1 MTAAWRIE
9 FFGGLRAV
17 WGDHVVA
24 RFPTHKSAA
33 LLAYL
38 AYHLPRRH
46 PREVLIEMLWPH
58 AEPNAGRQSL
68 SQALSA
74 LRHRLEPPGVP
85 AGSVIIADRA
95 SVQLNPA
102 AITTDV
108 AEFENALRAA
118 AAAQDRHQRIQSL
131 IAAVEVHRD
140 EFLSGFY
147 QDWVISEQR
156 RLSELFQQANHE
168 LIALLERE
176 QQWSAAIAYACR
188 SLRLDPLHEETHL
201 ALMRLYA
208 AAGQP
213 SLAVQQFEQLKDLLK
228 RELNASPS
236 PAALALAREIETTG
250 QRDHRTTDPKPSGQ
264 WSAVSG
270 QWSVV
275 GGHSPSP
282 PTGVVTF
289 LRAEVSGSLSLM
301 EYRAAWKAVVIRHRG
316 FVVEESESILSAAFE
331 RATDAVECAIAWQ
344 RSSAPDMTQIRAAL
358 DTGEVEF
365 ADGRYSG
372 SVLEHAAALTRA
384 SHGGQILCSEGTTAL
399 LHRDMNHGVRFT
411 NLGVY
416 RLKPSAKPEPI
427 FQLEHPH
434 ARQRE
439 FPPPQAQPAHAGS
452 LPLLFTRLFGREQ
465 ALVQLREM
473 LLQPEIRLLTLTGP
487 GGSGK
492 TRLAVEVARQLLEPF
507 CGAVWFVSLADL
519 VDPEM
524 MADYMLDA
532 LRLPHSP
539 SVAPLE
545 QVITMLSQQP
555 TLVVIDNMEHLLRS
569 DGVMEY
575 WSDGVLEQKISI
587 APILHHSVTPTA
599 VVRTLLERVP
609 TLKLLVTSRQRL
621 NVESEREFVVA
632 PLPTPKSVD
641 AESHPTTQPPEH
653 LITFASVQLF
663 VDRAQAVKPDF
674 QITPHN
680 ASDIAELCERLDGIP
695 LAIELAASRIL
706 ALPPAQMVAR
716 LRDRFDF
723 LVSRRR
729 DLPERHRTMR
739 AAIDWSYQL
748 LSPELQ
754 RFFARLSVFRG
765 GCTLE
770 AAEQVCSQAI
780 YCRPEGTRPDISGR
794 YYEPDVL
801 DFLAQLRDCSLVQT
815 QYEGGRCASRCW
827 RRCVSTPPNNS
838 RPMSASRW
846 RDGTWSI
853 SPQLPKPSRPALI
866 RLPT

>member
-1 MTAAWRIE
+1 
-9 FFGGLRAV
+9 
-17 WGDHVVA
+17 
-24 RFPTHKSAA
+24 
-33 LLAYL
+33 
-38 AYHLPRRH
+38 
-46 PREVLIEMLWPH
+46 
-58 AEPNAGRQSL
+58 
-68 SQALSA
+68 
-74 LRHRLEPPGVP
+74 
-85 AGSVIIADRA
+85 
-95 SVQLNPA
+95 
-102 AITTDV
+102 
-108 AEFENALRAA
+108 
-118 AAAQDRHQRIQSL
+118 
-131 IAAVEVHRD
+131 
-140 EFLSGFY
+140 
-147 QDWVISEQR
+147 
-156 RLSELFQQANHE
+156 
-168 LIALLERE
+168 
-176 QQWSAAIAYACR
+176 
-188 SLRLDPLHEETHL
+188 
-201 ALMRLYA
+201 
-208 AAGQP
+208 
-213 SLAVQQFEQLKDLLK
+213 
-228 RELNASPS
+228 
-236 PAALALAREIETTG
+236 
-250 QRDHRTTDPKPSGQ
+250 
-264 WSAVSG
+264 
-270 QWSVV
+270 
-275 GGHSPSP
+275 
-282 PTGVVTF
+282 
-289 LRAEVSGSLSLM
+289 
-301 EYRAAWKAVVIRHRG
+301 
-316 FVVEESESILSAAFE
+316 
-331 RATDAVECAIAWQ
+331 
-344 RSSAPDMTQIRAAL
+344 
-358 DTGEVEF
+358 
-365 ADGRYSG
+365 
-372 SVLEHAAALTRA
+372 
-384 SHGGQILCSEGTTAL
+384 
-399 LHRDMNHGVRFT
+399 
-411 NLGVY
+411 
-416 RLKPSAKPEPI
+416 
-427 FQLEHPH
+427 
-434 ARQRE
+434 
-439 FPPPQAQPAHAGS
+439 
-452 LPLLFTRLFGREQ
+452 
-465 ALVQLREM
+465 M